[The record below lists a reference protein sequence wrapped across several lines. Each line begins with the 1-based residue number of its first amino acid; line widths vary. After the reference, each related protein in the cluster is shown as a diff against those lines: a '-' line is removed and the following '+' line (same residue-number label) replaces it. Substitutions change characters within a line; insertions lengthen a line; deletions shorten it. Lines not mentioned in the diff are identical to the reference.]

1 MTILVC
7 GEALYDVFFDGERPE
22 GFTLDARIGGSC
34 FNVAVGV
41 ARLGARVGLL
51 TGMSRDRLGE
61 KLVSTLDA
69 EGVDTGFLARKDA
82 TTTLAMV
89 SLQADGSAQY
99 QFYGE
104 GAADRAVTLADL
116 PPVNVFDVAVFG
128 CFSLLTVPT
137 GDSFLT
143 LAGRAAEAGK
153 LVALDPNVRPTVEP
167 DADVWRS
174 RVDAFAQHADIIK
187 VSAEDLAFLYPGE
200 TVEARAAAWR
210 DGGTAVVVVTNGGD
224 GVRLFAAGV
233 DVTVAA
239 DKVAVVDTVG
249 AGDSFLAALLV
260 HLVDAGK
267 ANSAALGALT
277 ADDAREALAFATHA
291 AAVTCGRR
299 GADLPRRS
307 DLSSVI

>member
-7 GEALYDVFFDGERPE
+7 GEALYDVFFDDERAE

-34 FNVAVGV
+34 FNVAVGI
-41 ARLGARVGLL
+41 ARLGEDCGLL

-61 KLVSTLDA
+61 KLVSTLA
-69 EGVDTGFLARKDA
+69 SEGVSTEFLARKDA

-116 PPVNVFDVAVFG
+116 PPVGAFDVAVFG

-167 DADVWRS
+167 DPDVWRS
-174 RVDAFAQHADIIK
+174 RVAAFAEHAAIIK
-187 VSAEDLAFLYPGE
+187 VSAEDLDYLYPGE
-200 TVEARAAAWR
+200 SVEERAATWR
-210 DGGTAVVVVTNGGD
+210 AAGTALVVVTRGGE
-224 GVRLFAAGV
+224 GARLFGEGV

-239 DKVAVVDTVG
+239 DRVDVVDTVG
-249 AGDSFLAALLV
+249 AGDSFLAALLA
-260 HLVDAGK
+260 HLVASGT
-267 ANSAALGALT
+267 ATREALMALT
-277 ADDAREALAFATHA
+277 EDEARAALAFAAQA

-299 GADLPRRS
+299 GADLPRRA
-307 DLSSVI
+307 DLGVS